1 MPTFNRLSTRLAM
14 PEFEISTD
22 RARLDLDVIYGFLTT
37 SYWGQGR
44 TRETVERA
52 LANSICFGIYK
63 DGAQVG
69 FGRVVT
75 DRAIFAY
82 LADVFVLPAYRGQGL
97 GKALVRAM
105 LDHPDVRGLPAVLLR
120 TRDAHS
126 LYAQCGFEPAIRP

>member
-1 MPTFNRLSTRLAM
+1 VPG
-14 PEFEISTD
+14 FEISTD
-22 RARLDLDVIYGFLTT
+22 QSRIDLDVVHSFLTT

-69 FGRVVT
+69 FGRVVS

-97 GKALVRAM
+97 GKALLRTM
-105 LDHPDVRGLPAVLLR
+105 LDHPHVRGLPAVLLR
-120 TRDAHS
+120 TRDAHG
-126 LYAQCGFEPAIRP
+126 LYAQLGFEPAIRPEELMTLRA